1 MYTVTHWIALQGA
14 TLQGITALLCITGDL
29 PASICYSAVQCV
41 AVSQATAGFTVS
53 FILVSTTQVPAL
65 AQVRY
70 TQVTYPGP
78 GTGNFSWSRSTVLA
92 PVYSTQVTYPGP
104 GEWEINSGPGKLKF
118 TVYKAFALGS
128 LFKASASRRVWHI
141 LHQSFFFLLLCPWK
155 HIFNQTLKGRTNTTQ
170 PGPINRTEGR
180 NRNKSVDYICFVTA
194 WLCCMT
200 LSAEN

>member
-141 LHQSFFFLLLCPWK
+141 LHQSFLFPAPMSLETHFQPNFK
-155 HIFNQTLKGRTNTTQ
+155 GTNQHYPTWTN
-170 PGPINRTEGR
+170 
-180 NRNKSVDYICFVTA
+180 
-194 WLCCMT
+194 
-200 LSAEN
+200 

>member
-65 AQVRY
+65 AQVNY

-92 PVYSTQVTYPGP
+92 QVNSTQVTYPGP
-104 GEWEINSGPGKLKF
+104 GKL
-118 TVYKAFALGS
+118 S
-128 LFKASASRRVWHI
+128 WPR
-141 LHQSFFFLLLCPWK
+141 
-155 HIFNQTLKGRTNTTQ
+155 
-170 PGPINRTEGR
+170 
-180 NRNKSVDYICFVTA
+180 
-194 WLCCMT
+194 
-200 LSAEN
+200 

>member
-1 MYTVTHWIALQGA
+1 MYTVTYRIALQGA

-41 AVSQATAGFTVS
+41 AVSQATAGFTGS
-53 FILVSTTQVPAL
+53 FIHVSTTQVPAL

-118 TVYKAFALGS
+118 SVYKAFALGS
-128 LFKASASRRVWHI
+128 LFKASASRKVTYI
-141 LHQSFFFLLLCPWK
+141 APKFFPAPMSLETHFQPNFK
-155 HIFNQTLKGRTNTTQ
+155 GTNQHYPTWTN
-170 PGPINRTEGR
+170 
-180 NRNKSVDYICFVTA
+180 
-194 WLCCMT
+194 
-200 LSAEN
+200 